1 MVSFIMLTLMHFD
14 QWWSDKIPTQA
25 IQSGHVI
32 SKLHAIIF
40 AVPFVASKKLLDI
53 LRCCLG
59 QRSGVGHAVL
69 FFIFRML
76 AIHERSIKYVVLD
89 VSRNVI
95 TPYPPQ
101 PSHTSNMAT
110 CMRVPR
116 NVIITLPYP
125 NPFKQKQHTKKQRKI
140 AFRGVEIFK
149 NYQKKRSRCDA
160 RHVIKQK

>member
-69 FFIFRML
+69 FFIFRVL
-76 AIHERSIKYVVLD
+76 AIHERSIKYVVQD

-95 TPYPPQ
+95 TPHPPQ

-110 CMRVPR
+110 CMRVTP
-116 NVIITLPYP
+116 PYP
-125 NPFKQKQHTKKQRKI
+125 NPFKQKQHTKQQRKI

-149 NYQKKRSRCDA
+149 IYKKNAHAVTPDTW
-160 RHVIKQK
+160 